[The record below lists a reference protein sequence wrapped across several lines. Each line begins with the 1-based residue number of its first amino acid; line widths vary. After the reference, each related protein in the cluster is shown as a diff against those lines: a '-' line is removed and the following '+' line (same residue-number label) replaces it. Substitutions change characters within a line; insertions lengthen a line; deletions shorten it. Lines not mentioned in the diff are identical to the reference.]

1 MNIATIGAGYVGLV
15 TSACLAE
22 MGHRVVAVERD
33 ARKLLLL
40 KRNEPPFFEPGLGA
54 LCAGNASAGR
64 LSFTSD
70 IASAC
75 ADADVIIIAVGT
87 PPRPG
92 DGHADLR
99 QVHQAARQIAAA
111 SPHGAIIVTKS
122 TVPVGTGDEIE
133 RILAAAAPEKRWHV
147 ASSPEFLR
155 EGSAIGDF
163 LKAERVV
170 IGADDAEATK
180 TLAALFSPLAANG
193 TRIVTTSRRTA
204 ELTKYACNAFLA
216 TKIAFIN
223 EIAICARRWA
233 RM

>member
-122 TVPVGTGDEIE
+122 TV
-133 RILAAAAPEKRWHV
+133 RSAQAMK
-147 ASSPEFLR
+147 SS
-155 EGSAIGDF
+155 A
-163 LKAERVV
+163 
-170 IGADDAEATK
+170 
-180 TLAALFSPLAANG
+180 FSPPP
-193 TRIVTTSRRTA
+193 RRRSA
-204 ELTKYACNAFLA
+204 GMSPRARNSCARVRRLA
-216 TKIAFIN
+216 TSSRPSA
-223 EIAICARRWA
+223 W
-233 RM
+233 